1 MHVRNGIN
9 SSIQNITSNATNPQ
23 NNDFHD
29 FNFFAFFYMLIT
41 MLVSNLSTSTI
52 RGYRRSL
59 PYLRI
64 NLILLLN
71 CLLVEIFNTFVTFGV
86 MIITNNIFPKLHL
99 LMIKNVK
106 HSLCGYPSTLELAGT
121 FRRRQTQDSFPYF
134 FYLDLFIK
142 KEATQFYC

>member
-106 HSLCGYPSTLELAGT
+106 HSLCGYPSTLELAAT
-121 FRRRQTQDSFPYF
+121 FRRRQTQKTVRLLSTF
-134 FYLDLFIK
+134 FF
-142 KEATQFYC
+142 

>member
-106 HSLCGYPSTLELAGT
+106 LSLCGYPSTLELAAT
-121 FRRRQTQDSFPYF
+121 FRRRQTQKNMFYQSDSFRYF
-134 FYLDLFIK
+134 FL
-142 KEATQFYC
+142 T

>member
-1 MHVRNGIN
+1 MYVRNGNN
-9 SSIQNITSNATNPQ
+9 SSAQNITANATNPQ

-29 FNFFAFFYMLIT
+29 FNFFTFFYMLIT

-52 RGYRRSL
+52 RGYHRSL

-71 CLLVEIFNTFVTFGV
+71 CLLVEIFNTFVTFAV

-106 HSLCGYPSTLELAGT
+106 LSLCGYPSTLELAAT
-121 FRRRQTQDSFPYF
+121 FRRRQTQKTCSTSQIAFDIF
-134 FYLDLFIK
+134 F
-142 KEATQFYC
+142 